1 MLPTTLPTKLPIIT
15 YVLKKVN
22 LYVPLNI
29 KINYYIFSKPLIIL
43 LMKL

>member
-22 LYVPLNI
+22 LLRAVEYKN
-29 KINYYIFSKPLIIL
+29 
-43 LMKL
+43 